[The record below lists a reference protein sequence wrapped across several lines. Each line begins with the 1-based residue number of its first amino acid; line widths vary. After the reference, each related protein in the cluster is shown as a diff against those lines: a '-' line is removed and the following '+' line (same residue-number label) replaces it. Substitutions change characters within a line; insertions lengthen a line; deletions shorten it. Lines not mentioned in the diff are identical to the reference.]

1 MVALYVIRQ
10 NKLKIAL
17 KRKAKISKGNKNE
30 TIP

>member
-1 MVALYVIRQ
+1 MVALYVIGQ

-17 KRKAKISKGNKNE
+17 KRKTKRSKGNKNE